1 MRPTYSARFLSI
13 IGTAVFACSAAAD
26 DGKDA
31 EIDELR
37 SEVSHLRDTVAEL
50 RSTVQE
56 FQAGDDWLTQQRA
69 DEIRGLVRDVLAD
82 ADTRASLLQDG
93 MTAGWDKGFFL
104 GSADGN
110 FLLRL
115 GGQIQVRYAASFQD
129 KAPSGEDERYGFEVR
144 RAKLK
149 LKGHV
154 VDPTWKYVLN
164 LAFDHDD
171 SGRQG
176 DMDVEDAIVIKDFGG
191 GWELWAGQFKLNFL
205 REELTSSTSQLAVD
219 RSYVNEL
226 YNQDRHQG
234 VQVFYTTDQF
244 RVTGAFGD
252 GFGSKNLPAYA
263 VTTDWAVTARLEWLA
278 MGAWKQF
285 KDFTSPPGSDT
296 GLMIGAAVH
305 WQDDKYDQLLTGK
318 VERLT
323 WTIDG
328 SLEGAGWNLFAYVV
342 GNHTDPDV
350 GSSMDQI
357 GVVVQGGYYFTDDW
371 EGFARYEWSDLDTPG
386 LDDVSILTVGFN
398 RYYAKH
404 TLKWTT
410 DLGYAFDAVPSNQL
424 GINWRADD
432 QTEDG
437 QVVIRSQIQLLF

>member
-13 IGTAVFACSAAAD
+13 IATAVFACSAAAD

-115 GGQIQVRYAASFQD
+115 GGQIQVRYAA
-129 KAPSGEDERYGFEVR
+129 R
-144 RAKLK
+144 

-176 DMDVEDAIVIKDFGG
+176 DMDVEDAIIIKDFGG

-263 VTTDWAVTARLEWLA
+263 ITTDWAVTARLEWLA

-296 GLMIGAAVH
+296 GLMVGAAVH
-305 WQDDKYDQLLTGK
+305 WQDDKYDQPLTGK
-318 VERLT
+318 TERLT

-342 GNHTDPDV
+342 GNHT
-350 GSSMDQI
+350 
-357 GVVVQGGYYFTDDW
+357 
-371 EGFARYEWSDLDTPG
+371 
-386 LDDVSILTVGFN
+386 
-398 RYYAKH
+398 
-404 TLKWTT
+404 
-410 DLGYAFDAVPSNQL
+410 
-424 GINWRADD
+424 
-432 QTEDG
+432 
-437 QVVIRSQIQLLF
+437 